1 MRTVMRIGE
10 NSSVGVDMIAGFDVV
25 FLNSVRNQTH
35 SHSHSH
41 SLQFNLM
48 SSFFLSFFLSASLLL
63 PFVHPTVCL
72 CYCHC
77 HFSFHFNI
85 IGFHFNWSHP
95 RHYSFYYIVIN
106 NDNNEM

>member
-48 SSFFLSFFLSASLLL
+48 SSFFLSFSLLHSFYL
-63 PFVHPTVCL
+63 LSTPPFVCVTVTAT
-72 CYCHC
+72 
-77 HFSFHFNI
+77 FHFISILLDSISIGPTHVI
-85 IGFHFNWSHP
+85 IHF
-95 RHYSFYYIVIN
+95 IIL
-106 NDNNEM
+106 